1 MTMRSRPLRVAGF
14 TLVELMVTIVIAAVL
29 LAIAVPS
36 YTAQIRK
43 SRRTEA
49 RTAVLDLATR
59 EERYFSVNN
68 SYSDQD
74 LDLGYGGSV
83 GNSSAIKDLKVAS
96 GYYTVTVK
104 KTVTATGQ
112 PGFTILATAVDTQA
126 KDTACQTFTLDQS
139 GAQTSTP
146 SATGCWN

>member
-14 TLVELMVTIVIAAVL
+14 TLIELMVTIVIASML

-36 YTAQIRK
+36 YMSQIRK

-68 SYSDQD
+68 GYSAKDS
-74 LDLGYGGSV
+74 DLGYGTT
-83 GNSSAIKDLKVAS
+83 NNAIKDLSVGS
-96 GYYTVTVK
+96 GYYTVTV
-104 KTVTATGQ
+104 TLPAGAAGQ
-112 PGFTILATAVDTQA
+112 PGFKIEAKPTGSQA
-126 KDTACQTFTLDQS
+126 KDAACTSFIVDQT
-139 GAQTSTP
+139 GKQTSSP

>member
-14 TLVELMVTIVIAAVL
+14 SLIELMVTIAIAAML

-36 YTAQIRK
+36 YLSQVRK

-68 SYSDQD
+68 GYSLKDF
-74 LDLGYGGSV
+74 DLGYGGTAT
-83 GNSSAIKDLKVAS
+83 NSSAITNLKVGG
-96 GYYTVTVK
+96 GYYTVTV
-104 KTVTATGQ
+104 TTPASATGQ
-112 PGFTILATAVDTQA
+112 PGFKIVATVTGTQA
-126 KDTACQTFTLDQS
+126 KDAACQSFTVDQT
-139 GAQTSTP
+139 GKQTSSP
-146 SATGCWN
+146 STTGCWN